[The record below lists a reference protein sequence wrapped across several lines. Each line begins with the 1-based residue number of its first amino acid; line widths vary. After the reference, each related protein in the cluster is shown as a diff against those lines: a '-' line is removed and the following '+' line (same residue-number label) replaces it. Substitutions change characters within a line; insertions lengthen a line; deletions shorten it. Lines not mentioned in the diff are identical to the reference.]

1 MPRPTRVSTPFT
13 VGPPPDMSTPTILPR
28 TNRGPSSVSTSTWVS
43 EMSRSSTAS
52 TPSIPC
58 AMEASAPWGRKPSP
72 LGCARTSY
80 MFVSARLASLEANRH
95 WVTLLSPAYIPVP
108 MAIIRAMPATWTQRA
123 LASLSAQRSLSAST
137 SPPAAVALPRRLPS
151 YERSS
156 VPGTTHRI
164 RAAPGQAHDILASRF
179 TGAAMKQQ
187 IALFG
192 YPLSHSISPAFQQ
205 AALDSLSIE
214 ACYSARPTPPEGLAA
229 EVEKLRADDH
239 LGANV
244 TIPHKER
251 IRECLDRLDPWAE
264 SVGAVNTIVKEDGRL
279 VGHNTDGY
287 GFLRSLEE
295 RGGFS
300 PEGKSVLLLGAGGAA
315 RAAVFALAERKAGS
329 VLIANR
335 TVGRGDA
342 LAADVRAHSLDAA
355 SIPMHEAGKAAGRVD
370 LIVNATSMGME
381 PGPNA
386 GLSPLDE
393 P

>member
-1 MPRPTRVSTPFT
+1 
-13 VGPPPDMSTPTILPR
+13 
-28 TNRGPSSVSTSTWVS
+28 
-43 EMSRSSTAS
+43 
-52 TPSIPC
+52 
-58 AMEASAPWGRKPSP
+58 
-72 LGCARTSY
+72 
-80 MFVSARLASLEANRH
+80 
-95 WVTLLSPAYIPVP
+95 
-108 MAIIRAMPATWTQRA
+108 
-123 LASLSAQRSLSAST
+123 
-137 SPPAAVALPRRLPS
+137 
-151 YERSS
+151 
-156 VPGTTHRI
+156 
-164 RAAPGQAHDILASRF
+164 
-179 TGAAMKQQ
+179 MKQQ

-214 ACYSARPTPPEGLAA
+214 ASYTARPTRPEELAS
-229 EVEKLRADDH
+229 EVDKLRADDH

-244 TIPHKER
+244 TIPHKEL
-251 IRECLDRLDPWAE
+251 IRQYLDGLDPWAE
-264 SVGAVNTIVKEDGRL
+264 TVGAVNTIVKKDGRL

-315 RAAVFALAERKAGS
+315 RAAVFALAESGAGT

-335 TVGRGDA
+335 TAERGSA
-342 LAADVRAHSLDAA
+342 LAQDVRGHSPEVD
-355 SIPMHEAGKAAGRVD
+355 SIPLAKAREAARRVD

-386 GLSPLDE
+386 GLSPLESRDINPQAVVYDMVYTPQRTPLMKAARQAGAKVLGGLWMLVYQGAAAFEMWTSREAPVDLMYEAGLRALGGE

>member
-1 MPRPTRVSTPFT
+1 
-13 VGPPPDMSTPTILPR
+13 
-28 TNRGPSSVSTSTWVS
+28 
-43 EMSRSSTAS
+43 
-52 TPSIPC
+52 
-58 AMEASAPWGRKPSP
+58 
-72 LGCARTSY
+72 
-80 MFVSARLASLEANRH
+80 
-95 WVTLLSPAYIPVP
+95 
-108 MAIIRAMPATWTQRA
+108 
-123 LASLSAQRSLSAST
+123 
-137 SPPAAVALPRRLPS
+137 
-151 YERSS
+151 
-156 VPGTTHRI
+156 
-164 RAAPGQAHDILASRF
+164 
-179 TGAAMKQQ
+179 MKQQ

-214 ACYSARPTPPEGLAA
+214 ASYTARPTTPAGLAS

-244 TIPHKER
+244 TIPHKEL
-251 IRECLDRLDPWAE
+251 IRDYLDGLDPWAE
-264 SVGAVNTIVKEDGRL
+264 TVGAVNTIVKEGGRL

-315 RAAVFALAERKAGS
+315 RAAVFALAERGAGP

-335 TVGRGDA
+335 TVERGDA
-342 LAADVRAHSLDAA
+342 LAGDAQGRSLDAR
-355 SIPMHEAGKAAGRVD
+355 SIPLDEAREAASRVD

-386 GLSPLDE
+386 GLSPLESRDINPGALVYDMVYTPQQTPLME
-393 P
+393 AARQAGAGVLGGLWMLVYQGAAAFEMWTSREAPVDVMYEAGLRALGGKP

>member
-1 MPRPTRVSTPFT
+1 M
-13 VGPPPDMSTPTILPR
+13 M
-28 TNRGPSSVSTSTWVS
+28 
-43 EMSRSSTAS
+43 
-52 TPSIPC
+52 
-58 AMEASAPWGRKPSP
+58 
-72 LGCARTSY
+72 
-80 MFVSARLASLEANRH
+80 
-95 WVTLLSPAYIPVP
+95 
-108 MAIIRAMPATWTQRA
+108 
-123 LASLSAQRSLSAST
+123 
-137 SPPAAVALPRRLPS
+137 
-151 YERSS
+151 
-156 VPGTTHRI
+156 
-164 RAAPGQAHDILASRF
+164 
-179 TGAAMKQQ
+179 QQ

-205 AALDSLSIE
+205 AAFDSLSIE

-251 IRECLDRLDPWAE
+251 IRACLDRLDPWAE

-287 GFLRSLEE
+287 GFLKSLEE

-315 RAAVFALAERKAGS
+315 RAAVFALAERGAGR

-335 TVGRGDA
+335 TVGRGGA
-342 LAADVRAHSLDAA
+342 LAADVRSHSLDAA
-355 SIPMHEAGKAAGRVD
+355 SIPMHESGKAAGCVD

-386 GLSPLDE
+386 GLSPLESRDINPRALVYDMVYTPQQTPLME
-393 P
+393 AARQAGADVVGGLWMLIYQGAAAFEMWTSRTAPVDLMYEAGQRALGGEH

>member
-1 MPRPTRVSTPFT
+1 
-13 VGPPPDMSTPTILPR
+13 
-28 TNRGPSSVSTSTWVS
+28 
-43 EMSRSSTAS
+43 
-52 TPSIPC
+52 
-58 AMEASAPWGRKPSP
+58 
-72 LGCARTSY
+72 
-80 MFVSARLASLEANRH
+80 
-95 WVTLLSPAYIPVP
+95 
-108 MAIIRAMPATWTQRA
+108 
-123 LASLSAQRSLSAST
+123 
-137 SPPAAVALPRRLPS
+137 
-151 YERSS
+151 
-156 VPGTTHRI
+156 
-164 RAAPGQAHDILASRF
+164 
-179 TGAAMKQQ
+179 MKQQ

-214 ACYSARPTPPEGLAA
+214 ASYTARPTPPEGLAP
-229 EVEKLRADDH
+229 EVERLRADDH

-244 TIPHKER
+244 TIPHKEL
-251 IRECLDRLDPWAE
+251 IRQYLDGLDPWAE
-264 SVGAVNTIVKEDGRL
+264 TVGAVNTIVKKDGRL

-315 RAAVFALAERKAGS
+315 RAAVFALAESGAGT

-335 TVGRGDA
+335 TAERGSA
-342 LAADVRAHSLDAA
+342 LAQDIRGRSLEVDSILLAEAREAA
-355 SIPMHEAGKAAGRVD
+355 RRVD

-386 GLSPLDE
+386 GLSPLDSADISPHALVYDMVYTPQQTPLMKAALQAGAKVLGGLWMLVYQGAAAFEMWTSREAPVDLMYEAGLRALGGE

>member
-1 MPRPTRVSTPFT
+1 M
-13 VGPPPDMSTPTILPR
+13 
-28 TNRGPSSVSTSTWVS
+28 
-43 EMSRSSTAS
+43 
-52 TPSIPC
+52 
-58 AMEASAPWGRKPSP
+58 
-72 LGCARTSY
+72 
-80 MFVSARLASLEANRH
+80 
-95 WVTLLSPAYIPVP
+95 
-108 MAIIRAMPATWTQRA
+108 
-123 LASLSAQRSLSAST
+123 
-137 SPPAAVALPRRLPS
+137 
-151 YERSS
+151 
-156 VPGTTHRI
+156 
-164 RAAPGQAHDILASRF
+164 
-179 TGAAMKQQ
+179 GAAMMQQ

-205 AALDSLSIE
+205 AAFDSLSIE

-251 IRECLDRLDPWAE
+251 IRACLDRLDPWAE

-287 GFLRSLEE
+287 GFLKSLEE

-315 RAAVFALAERKAGS
+315 RAAVFALAERGAGR

-335 TVGRGDA
+335 TVGRGGA
-342 LAADVRAHSLDAA
+342 LAADVRSHSLDAA
-355 SIPMHEAGKAAGRVD
+355 SIPMHESGKAAGCVD

-386 GLSPLDE
+386 GLSPLESRDINPRALVYDMVYTPQQTPLME
-393 P
+393 AARQAGADVVGGLWMLIYQGAAAFEMWTSRTAPVDLMYEAGQRALGGEH

>member
-1 MPRPTRVSTPFT
+1 
-13 VGPPPDMSTPTILPR
+13 
-28 TNRGPSSVSTSTWVS
+28 
-43 EMSRSSTAS
+43 
-52 TPSIPC
+52 
-58 AMEASAPWGRKPSP
+58 
-72 LGCARTSY
+72 
-80 MFVSARLASLEANRH
+80 
-95 WVTLLSPAYIPVP
+95 
-108 MAIIRAMPATWTQRA
+108 
-123 LASLSAQRSLSAST
+123 
-137 SPPAAVALPRRLPS
+137 
-151 YERSS
+151 
-156 VPGTTHRI
+156 
-164 RAAPGQAHDILASRF
+164 
-179 TGAAMKQQ
+179 MKQQ

-214 ACYSARPTPPEGLAA
+214 ASYTARPTRPEELAS
-229 EVEKLRADDH
+229 EVDKLRADDH

-244 TIPHKER
+244 TIPHKEL
-251 IRECLDRLDPWAE
+251 IRQYLDGLDPWAE
-264 SVGAVNTIVKEDGRL
+264 TVGAVNTIVKKDGRL

-315 RAAVFALAERKAGS
+315 RAAVFALAESGAGT

-335 TVGRGDA
+335 TAERGSA
-342 LAADVRAHSLDAA
+342 LAQDVRGHSPEVD
-355 SIPMHEAGKAAGRVD
+355 SIPLAEAREAARRVD

-386 GLSPLDE
+386 GLSPLDSRDINPQAVVYDMVYTPQQTPLMKAALQAGAKVLGGLWMLVYQGAAAFEMWTSREAPVDLMYEAGLRALGGE

>member
-1 MPRPTRVSTPFT
+1 
-13 VGPPPDMSTPTILPR
+13 
-28 TNRGPSSVSTSTWVS
+28 
-43 EMSRSSTAS
+43 
-52 TPSIPC
+52 
-58 AMEASAPWGRKPSP
+58 
-72 LGCARTSY
+72 
-80 MFVSARLASLEANRH
+80 
-95 WVTLLSPAYIPVP
+95 
-108 MAIIRAMPATWTQRA
+108 
-123 LASLSAQRSLSAST
+123 
-137 SPPAAVALPRRLPS
+137 
-151 YERSS
+151 
-156 VPGTTHRI
+156 
-164 RAAPGQAHDILASRF
+164 
-179 TGAAMKQQ
+179 MKQQ

-205 AALDSLSIE
+205 AAFDSLSIE
-214 ACYSARPTPPEGLAA
+214 ASYSARPTPPEGLAA

-251 IRECLDRLDPWAE
+251 IRACLDRLDPWAE

-342 LAADVRAHSLDAA
+342 LAADVRSHSLDAA
-355 SIPMHEAGKAAGRVD
+355 SIPMHESGKAAGRVD

-386 GLSPLDE
+386 GLSPLETRHINPQALVYDMVYTPQQTPLME
-393 P
+393 AARQAGADVVGGLWMLIYQGAAAFEMWTSRAAPVDLMYEAGLRALGGEH